1 MSKKAKPET
10 ITRKSA
16 ISTQKIE
23 IFISSFR
30 VNISTFLFFAFLYF
44 FSRKFISK
52 FELTCSNKY
61 QENIK
66 FSVHLKKFFT
76 AFSIVFINS
85 KLYFCLVKLINWR
98 PPTSLDGSTC
108 CAKYIYMCI
117 VCSKKIIR

>member
-66 FSVHLKKFFT
+66 FSVHLKKLFT

-98 PPTSLDGSTC
+98 PPPHRLMGLPAAQNIYTC
-108 CAKYIYMCI
+108 VLFA
-117 VCSKKIIR
+117 VKK